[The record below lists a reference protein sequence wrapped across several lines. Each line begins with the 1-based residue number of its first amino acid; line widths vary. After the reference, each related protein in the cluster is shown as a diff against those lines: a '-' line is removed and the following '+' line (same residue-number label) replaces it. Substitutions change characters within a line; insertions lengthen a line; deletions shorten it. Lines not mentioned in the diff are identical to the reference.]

1 MKKIVLTAA
10 IALAAF
16 SGVQAQSIANNETP
30 GTQDDVTLIGNLGI
44 VDMID
49 LVPEFQVAGN
59 SADTWMEFEN
69 GLSLIE
75 AWPNTPPGGS
85 DIEFR
90 ISATRHFHVAV
101 KGATFARIGG
111 GDPGIT
117 ADKFKMTV
125 YNYGSIPG
133 GAAEN
138 GFGGSGSTLSNSYQD
153 FLQGNGCYNK
163 LFVCNLTLL
172 PQAAYNHL
180 GGTYSA
186 NLSYRATLAP

>member
-1 MKKIVLTAA
+1 MTAA

-16 SGVQAQSIANNETP
+16 SGVQAQTIANDQTP
-30 GTQDDVTLIGNLGI
+30 TTVDNVTMLGSLGI

-59 SADTWMEFEN
+59 TVDTWNEFEN

-75 AWPNTPPGGS
+75 AWPNTPPGGN
-85 DIEFR
+85 DIEFL

-101 KGATFARIGG
+101 QGSTFARVGG

-125 YNYGSIPG
+125 YNFGAIPS

-138 GFGGSGSTLSNSYQD
+138 GFGSGAALSNSYQD

-163 LFVCNLTLL
+163 GFVCNIALAPL
-172 PQAAYNHL
+172 AAYNHL
-180 GGTYSA
+180 GGTYNGNVA
-186 NLSYRATLAP
+186 YRATLAP

>member
-1 MKKIVLTAA
+1 MKKVVFTAA
-10 IALAAF
+10 IALLALT
-16 SGVQAQSIANNETP
+16 SKAQVNANDQTP
-30 GTQDDVTLIGNLGI
+30 GTVDNVTLVGSLGI

-49 LVPEFQVAGN
+49 LVPEYQVAGN
-59 SADTWMEFEN
+59 TADTWAEFEN

-75 AWPNTPPGGS
+75 AWPNTPPGGN

-90 ISATRHFHVAV
+90 ISATRHFHVAMQ
-101 KGATFARIGG
+101 GATFARVGG

-125 YNYGSIPG
+125 YNFGTIPA

-138 GFGGSGSTLSNSYQD
+138 SFGGGALLSNVYQN

-163 LFVCNLTLL
+163 EFDCNIALL
-172 PQAAYNHL
+172 PGAAYNHL
-180 GGTYSA
+180 GGTYTGS
-186 NLSYRATLAP
+186 LGVRATLAP